1 VLAQPTVSQK
11 KLKELIGV
19 QNRRALSIS
28 EQIVG
33 FVDAKMRGWM

>member
-1 VLAQPTVSQK
+1 MVSQE

-19 QNRRALSIS
+19 QSRRALSIS